1 MLDFVNYFIIAVG
14 DPNSWRLGRID
25 ETDTETAV

>member
-1 MLDFVNYFIIAVG
+1 MLLIAAG

-25 ETDTETAV
+25 ETDHETAV